1 MPQAIEWAIDE
12 RLDVISI
19 CWGLKED
26 VPVIARAIENAL
38 KLGVVVVAPEINHY
52 SIAFP
57 ARMKNVF
64 CIGSADG
71 KGSPSVS
78 YSPLFGHERF
88 SALGE
93 GVKGALCIEKTTDC
107 SDDEGLYVRKDGTST
122 AALVAAGIAAFLI
135 DYTRQFMDLG
145 QGANN
150 CENMRKLFNSMSR
163 ATVGQSYRFLA
174 PWYMFGA
181 GRNTNELFSSALS
194 NPPQPSTCTTIFDKL
209 WRTRSRL
216 STSSGKLFA
225 QPCVDL
231 G

>member
-12 RLDVISI
+12 RVDVISI

-26 VPVIARAIENAL
+26 VPGIARAIENAL
-38 KLGVVVVAPEINHY
+38 KLGVVIVAPEINHY
-52 SIAFP
+52 PIAFP

-78 YSPLFGHERF
+78 YSPLLGHEKF

-93 GVKGALCIEKTTDC
+93 GVKGARYIEKTTDY
-107 SDDEGLYVRKDGTST
+107 SHDEGLYVRKDGTSI

-135 DYTRQFMDLG
+135 DYTRQFVDLG
-145 QGANN
+145 RGANN
-150 CENMRKLFNSMSR
+150 CENMRKLFIHMSQ
-163 ATVGQSYRFLA
+163 AIVGQSYRFLA
-174 PWYMFGA
+174 PWYLFGV
-181 GRNTNELFSSALS
+181 GRNTKELFTSVLS
-194 NPPQPSTCTTIFDKL
+194 NQIPPQPSTCTTIFDKT

-216 STSSGKLFA
+216 SASSGNLFA
-225 QPCVDL
+225 LLLQ
-231 G
+231 